1 MLAFKA
7 KVARGPKWKLKV
19 AWGNDLRLKNRK
31 HSIGC
36 KHRDRVAL
44 ATRQGPN
51 QCASRTGSHGLLQR
65 ILI

>member
-1 MLAFKA
+1 MIFKE

-36 KHRDRVAL
+36 KHEDRVAL
-44 ATRQGPN
+44 ATRQERD
-51 QCASRTGSHGLLQR
+51 QCASRTGSHDFLQR